1 LKNKKAIRLCPY
13 GFENKKAMG
22 PIRSPMAFHPGTGL
36 DLWVTLVKIKI
47 KKIEVR
53 EGIHVFSFNLNI
65 KHIGSRLSREF

>member
-1 LKNKKAIRLCPY
+1 
-13 GFENKKAMG
+13 MG

-53 EGIHVFSFNLNI
+53 EGIHVSSFNLNI
-65 KHIGSRLSREF
+65 KHIDSRLSREF